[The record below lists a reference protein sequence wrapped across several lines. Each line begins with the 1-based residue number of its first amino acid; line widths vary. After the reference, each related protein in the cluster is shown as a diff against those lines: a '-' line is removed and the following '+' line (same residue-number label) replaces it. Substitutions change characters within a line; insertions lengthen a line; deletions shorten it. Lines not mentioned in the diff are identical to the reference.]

1 MPPPPPR
8 ILQVDADA
16 FYVQVAR
23 LTDPDGAGRADLLL
37 VGGTPQ
43 GRGVV
48 TSASYGARRFG
59 VTSGMSMAQAI
70 RLCPDAVV
78 VGVPRRAC
86 SARSRAI
93 VAVLDRFTPVVEPA
107 SIDEMYLDLSGT
119 ERLFGGEPLAATA
132 HRIREAVRRE
142 TEITV
147 SIGGG
152 TNRLVA
158 KLAAGRAKPHRTPDA
173 NGVIVVPPGH
183 ESEFLATFALAD
195 IPGVGPRFD
204 ERLAALG
211 LRTVPDALRHDRATL
226 RRWLGPRAGDW
237 LHDRIRGL
245 ASAAIER
252 HAAAKSLS
260 RDETFAEDLDDPADL
275 RRELLRLSDRAAADL
290 RAQGYRARTISV
302 RIRDRDFKDRR
313 ASRTLPRAV
322 STDGAVAQIALALLA
337 RLRAARPI
345 PARLLSVS
353 LSQLVGA
360 DEPDQ
365 AGLFADEPDVPE
377 TERDRRLARALDQVH
392 ERFGRRS
399 LERGNRAPP
408 PGDTPSSH

>member
-302 RIRDRDFKDRR
+302 RIRDRDFRDRR

-322 STDGAVAQIALALLA
+322 SADGAVAQIALALLA

-365 AGLFADEPDVPE
+365 AGLFADEADVPE
-377 TERDRRLARALDQVH
+377 TDRDRRLARALDQVH

>member
-1 MPPPPPR
+1 MPPPATR

-48 TSASYGARRFG
+48 TSASYGARRYG
-59 VTSGMSMAQAI
+59 VRSGMSTAQAL
-70 RLCPDAVV
+70 RLCPQATV

-93 VAVLDRFTPVVEPA
+93 VEVLERFTPAVEPA

-119 ERLFGGEPLAATA
+119 ERLYGGEPLAATA
-132 HRIREAVRRE
+132 RRIRDAVRRE

-158 KLAAGRAKPHRTPDA
+158 KLAAGRAKPHHTPEAD
-173 NGVIVVPPGH
+173 GVIVVPPG
-183 ESEFLATFALAD
+183 EEAAFLATFALAD
-195 IPGVGPRFD
+195 IPGVGPKFD
-204 ERLAALG
+204 ERLAGLG
-211 LRTVPDALRHDRATL
+211 LRTVPDALRQERATL
-226 RRWLGPRAGDW
+226 HRWLGTRAGDW
-237 LHDRIRGL
+237 LYERIRGH
-245 ASAAIER
+245 ASAAVER
-252 HAAAKSLS
+252 RASQKSLS
-260 RDETFAEDLDDPADL
+260 RDETFATDLDDLADL

-290 RAQGYRARTISV
+290 RADGCRARTVSV
-302 RIRDRDFKDRR
+302 RIRDRDFRDRR
-313 ASRTLPRAV
+313 ASRTLPRPV
-322 STDGAVAQIALALLA
+322 STDRAVAEIALALLD
-337 RLRAARPI
+337 RLRTARAI

-353 LSQLVGA
+353 LSQLVRA

-365 AGLFADEPDVPE
+365 GGLFADDEAVPE
-377 TERDRRLARALDQVH
+377 TDRDRRLARALDQVH
-392 ERFGRRS
+392 ERYGRRS
-399 LERGNRAPP
+399 LERGSQAPP
-408 PGDTPSSH
+408 RRETPPS

>member
-1 MPPPPPR
+1 MPPPAAR

-23 LTDPDGAGRADLLL
+23 LTDPDGAGQADLLL
-37 VGGTPQ
+37 VGGTPE

-59 VTSGMSMAQAI
+59 VRSGMPTAQAL
-70 RLCPDAVV
+70 RLCPDATV

-93 VAVLDRFTPVVEPA
+93 VDVLERFTPVVEPA
-107 SIDEMYLDLSGT
+107 SIDEMYLDLTGT
-119 ERLFGGEPLAATA
+119 ERLYGGEPLAATA
-132 HRIREAVRRE
+132 RRIRDTVRRE

-152 TNRLVA
+152 TNRLIA
-158 KLAAGRAKPHRTPDA
+158 KLAAGRAKPHHTPEAD
-173 NGVIVVPPGH
+173 GVIVVPPG
-183 ESEFLATFALAD
+183 EEGAFLATFALAD
-195 IPGVGPRFD
+195 IPGVGPKFD

-211 LRTVPDALRHDRATL
+211 LRSVPDALRHDRATL
-226 RRWLGPRAGDW
+226 RRWLGTRAGDW
-237 LHDRIRGL
+237 LHERVRGH
-245 ASAAIER
+245 ASASVER
-252 HAAAKSLS
+252 RAAQKSLS
-260 RDETFAEDLDDPADL
+260 RDETFARDLDDPTDL

-290 RAQGYRARTISV
+290 RADGYRARTVSV
-302 RIRDRDFKDRR
+302 RIRDRDFRDRR

-322 STDGAVAQIALALLA
+322 STDRAVAQTALELLD
-337 RLRAARPI
+337 RLRAARDI

-353 LSQLVGA
+353 LSQLVQA

-365 AGLFADEPDVPE
+365 TGLFDEDETVPE
-377 TERDRRLARALDQVH
+377 TDRDRRLARALDQVH
-392 ERFGRRS
+392 ERYGRRS

-408 PGDTPSSH
+408 RRDTPPS